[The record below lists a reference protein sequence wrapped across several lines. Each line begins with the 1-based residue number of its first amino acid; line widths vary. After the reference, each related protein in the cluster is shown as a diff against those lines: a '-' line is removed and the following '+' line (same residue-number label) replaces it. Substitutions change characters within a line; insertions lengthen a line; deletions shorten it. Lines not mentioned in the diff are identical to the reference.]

1 MDSTQTPTEKIK
13 VTIKKQD
20 KKITTE
26 QVEEWLGIDKYNVSE
41 QKYDEILE
49 ILVWFANGEYDPK
62 VMRKDILSMI
72 EMFDE

>member
-26 QVEEWLGIDKYNVSE
+26 QVEMWLGSE
-41 QKYDEILE
+41 CPLDEILE
-49 ILVWFANGEYDPK
+49 ILADLANGEYDQK
-62 VMRKDILSMI
+62 GFRADILSMI

>member
-26 QVEEWLGIDKYNVSE
+26 QVEEWLGIDKYDVSE
-41 QKYDEILE
+41 KKYDEILE

-62 VMRKDILSMI
+62 GFRADILSMI

>member
-1 MDSTQTPTEKIK
+1 MDSTQTPT
-13 VTIKKQD
+13 D
-20 KKITTE
+20 KITTE